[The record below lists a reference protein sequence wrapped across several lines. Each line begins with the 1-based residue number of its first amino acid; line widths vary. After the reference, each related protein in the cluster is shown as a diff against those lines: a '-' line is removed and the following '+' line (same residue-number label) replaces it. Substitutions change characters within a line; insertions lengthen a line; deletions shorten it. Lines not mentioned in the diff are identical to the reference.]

1 MEKATFAGGCFWC
14 TEAIFERLKGVV
26 SVVSGYSGGEKES
39 PKYEDVSSSSTG
51 HAEAIQIEFD
61 PKVISY
67 EDLLYIFFKTHDPT
81 QLNRQGADVGTQYRS
96 VIFYHSDVQRK
107 LAEDTKNLIQKD
119 HESKVVTEILPFNNF
134 FKGEDYHQNYYK
146 ENPNAAYCKLVID
159 PKITKLTKDF
169 KKFLK

>member
-96 VIFYHSDVQRK
+96 VIFYHSDQPRRRCVCNCAICK
-107 LAEDTKNLIQKD
+107 KISLKD
-119 HESKVVTEILPFNNF
+119 ISGNHL
-134 FKGEDYHQNYYK
+134 YK
-146 ENPNAAYCKLVID
+146 IEMT
-159 PKITKLTKDF
+159 PK
-169 KKFLK
+169 